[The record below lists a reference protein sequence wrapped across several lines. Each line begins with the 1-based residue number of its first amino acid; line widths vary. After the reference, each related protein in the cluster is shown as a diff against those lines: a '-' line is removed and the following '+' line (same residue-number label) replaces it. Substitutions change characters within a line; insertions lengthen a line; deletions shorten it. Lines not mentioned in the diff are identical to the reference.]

1 MFLAVMRQ
9 PHFFAFFALAW
20 FLVLVQLMAEYWP
33 MTAVTVHD
41 ADDAL
46 RLVQV
51 RGFLAGQGWFDLHE
65 ARLAPPVGYDSHWS
79 RLIDAGLASLF
90 LVFKAFVDHTLAERL
105 MSALWPVLW
114 LVPTIGG
121 AAAIAWRLMGREAAF
136 IVLLLGVFGLPGMG
150 RGRVKTPAPAARVE
164 HLGEIP
170 HHESQIMLRTC
181 GQFRPGR
188 IDHHNVQIALTVL
201 AVAATVWSD
210 RMRSTGWAAGALTG
224 LTLAIGFEGLPLL
237 MLCGAAFTLRYAVDR
252 HAAPALR
259 TYGLS
264 LAASMIAAFL
274 ASVGPDHWAESVC
287 DAIAINSTAAVMA
300 AGLAL
305 AAAGAFFADE
315 RRWVRWAAGAAAAAT
330 ASTVFLLL
338 EPRCLG
344 GPFSLMDPALRS
356 IWLAHNSEMQSLVD
370 LMQKGPMAGIATA
383 AFPVVAML
391 ALALAAQKPDLR
403 QDFGF
408 LVAGAAFLL
417 ALAIM
422 LVATKIYAYAMWLGV
437 PLVAVAALQV
447 YRRFALTSL
456 LARFLVGLLITPTS
470 VTMGAM
476 TIASAAGI
484 DGLPGVNS
492 SQRQACMRKGN
503 YASLARLPAGLVV
516 ANELEWGPYLLAWTP
531 HAVLA
536 APYHRLSASILTA
549 HQVFARPP
557 QEARAILTGIQAAYV
572 VTCGPLGANGLGS
585 EQDAPSLAGRLQ
597 AGDVP
602 DWLEPIREMQG
613 PFAVYQ
619 VKR

>member
-1 MFLAVMRQ
+1 MNSSVAVNAPLLPAWRAVVVHCPARSIHDFLKASLIRFSPNRLKTGNSVNPTSTHPRVVGLTDRWIRESPMFLAVMRQ

-150 RGRVKTPAPAARVE
+150 
-164 HLGEIP
+164 
-170 HHESQIMLRTC
+170 
-181 GQFRPGR
+181 QFRPGR

-210 RMRSTGWAAGALTG
+210 RMRSMGWAAGALTG

-237 MLCGAAFTLRYAVDR
+237 MLCGAAFTLRYVVDR

-391 ALALAAQKPDLR
+391 ALALA
-403 QDFGF
+403 
-408 LVAGAAFLL
+408 
-417 ALAIM
+417 
-422 LVATKIYAYAMWLGV
+422 
-437 PLVAVAALQV
+437 
-447 YRRFALTSL
+447 
-456 LARFLVGLLITPTS
+456 
-470 VTMGAM
+470 
-476 TIASAAGI
+476 
-484 DGLPGVNS
+484 
-492 SQRQACMRKGN
+492 
-503 YASLARLPAGLVV
+503 
-516 ANELEWGPYLLAWTP
+516 
-531 HAVLA
+531 
-536 APYHRLSASILTA
+536 
-549 HQVFARPP
+549 
-557 QEARAILTGIQAAYV
+557 
-572 VTCGPLGANGLGS
+572 
-585 EQDAPSLAGRLQ
+585 
-597 AGDVP
+597 
-602 DWLEPIREMQG
+602 
-613 PFAVYQ
+613 
-619 VKR
+619 

>member
-1 MFLAVMRQ
+1 MFPAVTRQ
-9 PHFFAFFALAW
+9 PHFVVFLGLAW
-20 FLVLVQLMAEYWP
+20 LLVLVQLMAEYWP

-51 RGFLAGQGWFDLHE
+51 RAFLAGRGWFDLHE
-65 ARLAPPVGYDSHWS
+65 ARLAPPLGYDSHWS
-79 RLIDAGLASLF
+79 RLIDAGLAGLF
-90 LVFKAFVDHTLAERL
+90 LVFNAFVDHALAERL

-136 IVLLLGVFGLPGMG
+136 LVLLLGVFGLPGM
-150 RGRVKTPAPAARVE
+150 
-164 HLGEIP
+164 
-170 HHESQIMLRTC
+170 

-210 RMRSTGWAAGALTG
+210 RMRSMGWAAGALTG

-237 MLCGAAFTLRYAVDR
+237 VLCGAAFTLRYVVGR

-259 TYGLS
+259 AYGLS
-264 LAASMIAAFL
+264 LAAGMLAAFL
-274 ASVGPDHWAESVC
+274 VSVGPEHWTESVC
-287 DAIAINSTAAVMA
+287 DAIAINSTAAVIA
-300 AGLAL
+300 GGLAL
-305 AAAGAFFADE
+305 AAAASYFADE
-315 RRWVRWAAGAAAAAT
+315 RPWMRWAAGAAAAA
-330 ASTVFLLL
+330 AAVTVFALL

-344 GPFSLMDPALRS
+344 GPFALMDPALQS

-370 LMQKGPMAGIATA
+370 LMAKDPMVGIATA
-383 AFPVVAML
+383 AFPVVAVL
-391 ALALAAQKPDLR
+391 ALALAAQRPELR
-403 QDFGF
+403 RDFGF
-408 LVAGAAFLL
+408 LVASGAFLL
-417 ALAIM
+417 ASVIM
-422 LVATKIYAYAMWLGV
+422 LVAIKIYAYAMWLGV
-437 PLVAVAALQV
+437 PLVAVAALHV
-447 YRRFALTSL
+447 SSRLALESL
-456 LARFLVGLLITPTS
+456 VARFLMGLLITPTT
-470 VTMGAM
+470 VTIGAM

-484 DGLPGVNS
+484 DGVPGVNS
-492 SQRQACMRKGN
+492 PERQACMRKDN
-503 YASLARLPAGLVV
+503 YASLARLPAGLLV

-572 VTCGPLGANGLGS
+572 VTCGPLGAIRRGR
-585 EQDAPSLAGRLQ
+585 EKAAATLAARLE

-602 DWLEPIREMQG
+602 DWLESVGEMQG
-613 PFAVYQ
+613 PFAVYR